1 MNWGKRVLSEPLR
14 TQQLAGVEILNKP
27 ERVGIAGD
35 KLKFFRAIKE
45 QMEWPVRVPDW
56 TEDIEVAKGWAR
68 NGTPVVCRT
77 ILNGHSGAGI
87 VLAEKEADVVAAP
100 LYTKYVHKKDEYRVH
115 VFKGEVLHVSR
126 KARNR
131 DIPDADVNWKIRNHG
146 NGFIFQHADFVY
158 RPDVTAQAIGA
169 IAAVGLD
176 FGAVDVVFNERYD
189 MAYVLEV
196 NTAPGIEGIT
206 LEKYSKALSDL
217 VE

>member
-1 MNWGKRVLSEPLR
+1 MNWGKRVLSEPLKK
-14 TQQLAGVEILNKP
+14 QLIAGVKVLNKP
-27 ERVGIAGD
+27 ECVATAGD

-56 TEDIEVAKGWAR
+56 TEDIEVAKSWAR
-68 NGTPVVCRT
+68 SGVSVVCRT

-100 LYTKYVHKKDEYRVH
+100 LYTKYINKKDEYRVH
-115 VFKGEVLHVSR
+115 VFNGEVLHVSR

-131 DIPDADVNWKIRNHG
+131 DIPDENVNWKIRNHD
-146 NGFIFQHADFVY
+146 NGFIFQHSDFVY
-158 RPDVTAQAIGA
+158 RPDVTNQAMGA
-169 IAAVGLD
+169 IAAIGLD
-176 FGAVDVVFNERYD
+176 FGAVDVVFNDRYD

-206 LEKYSKALSDL
+206 LEKYSQALSKL